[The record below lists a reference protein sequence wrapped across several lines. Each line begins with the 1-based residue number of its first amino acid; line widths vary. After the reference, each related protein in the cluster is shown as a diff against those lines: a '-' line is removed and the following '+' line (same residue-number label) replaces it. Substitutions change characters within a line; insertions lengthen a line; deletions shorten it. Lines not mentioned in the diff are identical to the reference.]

1 MAQIK
6 VIILTPEAQ
15 SALEHGYRSGHSAA
29 FRRRCQIILL
39 KSQRRS
45 SLEVAGII
53 GCCEV
58 VVNNWMARYE
68 QEGLAGLHTKTGRG
82 RKAILN
88 AQTDLEPVREAV
100 RGNRQRLRVAKA
112 DLEEALGKSF
122 SDKTLRRF
130 LKDTLHAINASES
143 VPARS
148 QTRTCT
154 N

>member
-15 SALEHGYRSGHSAA
+15 SALEHGYRSVHSAA

-58 VVNNWMARYE
+58 VVNNWMARYA
-68 QEGLAGLHTKTGRG
+68 QEGLAGLHTKPGRG
-82 RKAILN
+82 RKAILD
-88 AQTDLEPVREAV
+88 AQTDLELVREAV
-100 RGNRQRLRVAKA
+100 RSNRQRLRVAKA

-148 QTRTCT
+148 QTRTST